1 MAVLTPSH
9 LSCQSHL
16 LLAVFHA
23 PNIGTPAR
31 QPHCVPCHFLTCLHV
46 QISGILGHALLTD
59 WDILF
64 HIRGAGAQS
73 RPYWPSYHQTC
84 PDYSLSG
91 PWTSCSL
98 YLECCCPRSSMTH
111 YFYHSGSSLSI
122 ISPRRL
128 TLITLSKLSIPIPA
142 SSSLILFNYPLLKFL
157 AYFVLFYYL
166 YPSFQ

>member
-1 MAVLTPSH
+1 MNYEDFFHIKLGVDENFYQLESLLTPVEEFSYRTNSKFFTTAVLIPSH

-16 LLAVFHA
+16 LLAGFHA

-31 QPHCVPCHFLTCLHV
+31 QPHCMPSHFLACLHV
-46 QISGILGHALLTD
+46 QIPGILGHALLTD

-91 PWTSCSL
+91 L
-98 YLECCCPRSSMTH
+98 
-111 YFYHSGSSLSI
+111 
-122 ISPRRL
+122 
-128 TLITLSKLSIPIPA
+128 
-142 SSSLILFNYPLLKFL
+142 
-157 AYFVLFYYL
+157 
-166 YPSFQ
+166 